1 MTNLIDII
9 IKKINEIKTKIFE
22 ENKRL
27 AISTVSIMGAQ
38 SIFYFYVKQKFSR
51 KIILFAFAN
60 QILLLYSLYKKNY
73 FVKEITH
80 MGFGATIILILLFSK
95 NKILNNINIC
105 ILIYTIISRKIYDG
119 CMFFNCNSGDSV
131 NFFPDINYD
140 LLYSTLFLIQ
150 SFKNVY
156 YFFPY

>member
-1 MTNLIDII
+1 MTDIIDII
-9 IKKINEIKTKIFE
+9 IKKINEIKTNIFK

-95 NKILNNINIC
+95 NKILNKVNNA
-105 ILIYTIISRKIYDG
+105 LLMYTIATRKFYNG
-119 CMFFNCNSGDSV
+119 CMFLQCSSAETVDFL
-131 NFFPDINYD
+131 PDINYD
-140 LLYSTLFLIQ
+140 IVYSTLFLLQ

-156 YFFPY
+156 YFF

>member
-1 MTNLIDII
+1 
-9 IKKINEIKTKIFE
+9 EIKTNIFK

-60 QILLLYSLYKKNY
+60 QILLLYSLYKKNN

-95 NKILNNINIC
+95 NKILNKVNNA
-105 ILIYTIISRKIYDG
+105 LLMYTIVTRKLYNG
-119 CMFFNCNSGDSV
+119 CMFLQCSGAETVD
-131 NFFPDINYD
+131 FLPDINYD
-140 LLYSTLFLIQ
+140 IVYSTLFLLQ

-156 YFFPY
+156 YFF